1 MKNIMSSEIRNNPT
15 RAARLTLFPSLT
27 GCSSNTGLGQ
37 SGPPSSLKQRIE
49 KELVGVPLHVQK
61 DALKHLLH
69 LLGKEDASHPKKL

>member
-27 GCSSNTGLGQ
+27 GCSDSHGSGQ